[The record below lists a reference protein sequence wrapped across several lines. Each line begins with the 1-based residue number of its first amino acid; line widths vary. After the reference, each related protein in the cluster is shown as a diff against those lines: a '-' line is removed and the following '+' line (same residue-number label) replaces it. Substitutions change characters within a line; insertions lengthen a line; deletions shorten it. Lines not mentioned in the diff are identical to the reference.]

1 MIIFSV
7 GESATSNTKYLQC
20 NNDRKKWLLTQNHI
34 IIVSKRLDLEEFL
47 RKPPKLTLHSLA
59 ILSTITF
66 DNNFRWERIHSFLYT
81 VMLEYKSLLS

>member
-7 GESATSNTKYLQC
+7 GESATSNTKYLQH
-20 NNDRKKWLLTQNHI
+20 NNDRKKWLLIQNH

-59 ILSTITF
+59 ILSTTTF
-66 DNNFRWERIHSFLYT
+66 DNNFR
-81 VMLEYKSLLS
+81 

>member
-7 GESATSNTKYLQC
+7 GESATSNTKYLQY
-20 NNDRKKWLLTQNHI
+20 NNDRKKWLLIQNH

-59 ILSTITF
+59 ILSTTTF
-66 DNNFRWERIHSFLYT
+66 DNNFH
-81 VMLEYKSLLS
+81 

>member
-7 GESATSNTKYLQC
+7 GESATSNTKYLQH
-20 NNDRKKWLLTQNHI
+20 NNDRKKWLLIQNR

-59 ILSTITF
+59 ILSTTTF
-66 DNNFRWERIHSFLYT
+66 DNNVH
-81 VMLEYKSLLS
+81 

>member
-7 GESATSNTKYLQC
+7 GESATSNTKYLQH
-20 NNDRKKWLLTQNHI
+20 NNDRKKWLLIQNH

-59 ILSTITF
+59 ILSTTTF
-66 DNNFRWERIHSFLYT
+66 DNNFH
-81 VMLEYKSLLS
+81 

>member
-7 GESATSNTKYLQC
+7 GESATSNTKYLQH
-20 NNDRKKWLLTQNHI
+20 NNDHKKWLLIQNH

-59 ILSTITF
+59 ILSTTTF
-66 DNNFRWERIHSFLYT
+66 DNNFR
-81 VMLEYKSLLS
+81 